1 MIGHT
6 DNSIDID
13 AEYGFVWH
21 YTNDVER
28 WPELFTEYATA
39 EILERDGKTV
49 RFRLSMHPDENGTV
63 WSWVSERTADIATGH
78 VLAHRV
84 ETGPFEYMR
93 IEWFYIPI
101 ASGIRMRWVQDFEM
115 RPTAPIDTAGMTRRI
130 DANSKIQMAV
140 IKDKLERAAR
150 AVGSARLFGAEAAP

>member
-84 ETGPFEYMR
+84 ETGPFEYMN
-93 IEWFYIPI
+93 ISWSYTDVE
-101 ASGIRMRWVQDFEM
+101 GGVRMRWVQDFHM
-115 RPTAPIDTAGMTRRI
+115 KPQAPVDDEGMTEHLNRNTAIQLTRI
-130 DANSKIQMAV
+130 KGLV
-140 IKDKLERAAR
+140 EVAADR
-150 AVGSARLFGAEAAP
+150 GVQLKSRGI